1 MTLRL
6 RYFLTPIN
14 HSRLLEYQAGNS
26 KGNRVEKEFSCQI
39 SSYVSEDM
47 EYDELLQSALGC
59 IMYFVCCGVK
69 AQSLIPRVLDP

>member
-1 MTLRL
+1 
-6 RYFLTPIN
+6 
-14 HSRLLEYQAGNS
+14 
-26 KGNRVEKEFSCQI
+26 
-39 SSYVSEDM
+39 M